1 MSKVTKEIDPITGL
15 PVTDIT
21 DPITG
26 LPYQSQ
32 ESLNSFRRSVMNS
45 PKQLSPS
52 AGFAASTGDFSAYSN
67 YGVQIT
73 PNPKDFAEVRAQLQP
88 MGEKYRRGL
97 KKLGVTAGSSFIN
110 TFTGMAGVAD
120 WAGDLITDY
129 DNASLERTQA
139 KWARAIDTEE
149 WREQSRKDNPHYYTQ
164 EELQNVGTLD
174 GMFTANFVSDKLF
187 DGAGFFLGTAASLYT
202 TGGVSLLGA
211 AGRAANVSKALA
223 AYRVGKTLRS
233 GASVSQAL
241 KQGVRVKTGLNKAG
255 KWAAHLE
262 ASAYSAMGE
271 SALEA
276 REAGKRTYD
285 ALYKQAISRKMLA
298 GEPSELSPQE
308 LQQIKLQAMESE
320 GAAFYSNLAVLTAS
334 NSITFKGL
342 LRPFAKG
349 RVGSKF
355 FRPTTAAEKAAGKG
369 AVVDRL
375 AGLPGYGIR
384 QTAQAARYAAPLGK
398 VMLTEGTEEAA
409 QYAITEG
416 LTDFQ
421 LARAKDAGLGD
432 MVESLIGANSLLTA
446 IDASPD
452 VVKRLSKTFVDPE
465 AREQFIIGSL
475 IGILGGGISGNS
487 IKEMKQKDE
496 MRKKQLELFNNPE
509 FYKIAGRTKTVSE
522 QSTYLEEMERA
533 QKEGDQEVYE
543 YFQRKLQAAQVLQHK
558 AAGSLDMYIEMLQD
572 TKELTDKEFKELFG
586 YDESQKIDKN
596 EVIDNLIKD
605 VKEIE
610 KSAEYVDTMFS
621 TENNRSKLSRLFMSE
636 EAKQL
641 EEEEQK
647 DEEVY
652 KDFLKHEM
660 ATANMIGGAIRNK
673 LDKIEKMFPG
683 VNMTIE
689 TAQEDGRVRVV
700 DMKQRLRNYARNRF
714 GEVVEGED
722 GALEPQAIQGPKLRD
737 SLNLLALEAQNR
749 FGNDVEYTLFVKELV
764 ELRDLIVSKDNG
776 ATALRNLMRSPETR
790 DLAIS
795 RAKLAETIA
804 RREKIDKAADEAIS
818 DTITPEELVAKK
830 EGLQVAGVSEK
841 GLARVEEEIVRRKA
855 ERSEAKRT
863 WDTMTK
869 TAVKDLTELSP
880 LQQKYR
886 DEYLAERQQEAPRT
900 SSVEEAR
907 RREAQRQA
915 RTTTTKTKL
924 AAEETP
930 QGSQTTTSADS
941 NQATSNSP
949 DALFTS
955 YKGQREIAITPD
967 GKVVV
972 TTDGKP
978 LDNEFHKERTVNG
991 KPVIDRPDLLDTEEV
1006 KAGTEVELVVIE
1018 DAWWLSNQDKF
1029 TNKAEHI
1036 PIYVRV
1042 PGKGVVGILTSNNS
1056 ALRRAVYENWKEG
1069 NQDQRFFSNIALKDP
1084 SIKVEDGYG
1093 EDGFHGGFGVY
1104 IIDGK
1109 IVKAVKNVEF
1119 DPRGPEL
1126 VNDKVLAALQ
1136 KQFESEEGLTTED
1149 PNSPLRAQ
1157 DEVPVAED
1165 LSVVTGEEVYKA
1177 ETQQRKKGPVD
1188 VEYTRKQSY
1197 KDGVRTTKFGI
1208 RKKGSDSTSSNA
1220 APVETALGNQFEV
1233 DPEYIEDGVIVTGV
1247 YEIKEGES
1255 GVSAKIQ
1262 VQVVGKEDR
1271 EVRLIRKSKPSGGQA
1286 VTIKIDQKLLNNRNN
1301 ARVELADG
1309 TAVPYLSNVFEIY
1322 GNIPLGVVKFSR
1334 EGNLEQKTIVLG
1346 NTQNLSPVDLANLKQ
1361 TVDNARFQTGEREVK
1376 YGQVVGFFKDSNG
1389 KWRYNILQTARLN
1402 EAEQTKAMELL
1413 GELSSDGAYQELI
1426 DLVGLNKLDPAVFNV
1441 NRDTYLHVE
1450 KEFLPGGENKRMIRL
1465 GIPIPTSDSVSNKS
1479 FLVAAIDSVTLGKLM
1494 RGEITAEQIKADK
1507 KVFGNLIQEI
1517 TPDTE
1522 RGEDRAKISGVGYN
1536 VLKGEVAD
1544 QFINS
1549 IVQETANLLTR
1560 KSRQV
1565 NADRLSA
1572 PNGADYVNSI
1582 VNEQHQRPATD
1593 RSLGY
1598 SGVLSTDV
1606 IRHNGSLFHGIG
1618 LSFDVSSAKVGGKK
1632 ITTQSAPIVAPVTTT
1647 NSAQALFDQAAEQ
1660 RQAAEPENVAS
1671 QEPDPD
1677 MPADI
1682 AAQIAEMER
1691 TGQKSSADSSLD
1703 KSGIDPDL
1711 LLRIIEEQENKPN
1724 QSTEHPD
1731 QKDLDDALDNEED
1744 PFGPT
1749 RLVDTGVEYEKM
1761 SKAQAEAWL
1770 SARGIPVEFYD
1781 IAKRVGNRVAHGYMR
1796 NATVYLYNNAEVGT
1810 EYHEAYHYV
1819 FRTLLDEKQREALY
1833 REARTRFADS
1843 LREKGIDPSKATNLQ
1858 LEEEMAEG
1866 LRDYIFTA
1874 QGTEKTL
1881 PQKILQFFK
1890 DILNFIRSV
1899 FGNPASIEQIYDM
1912 IERNKLGKVDP
1923 ELFERNKEQFQNQDA
1938 YRLVSSFADNF
1949 ELQTQVRSSITTV
1962 FIDQLQQIQKENVFG
1977 FADRVLVQELL
1988 GQNEENRGEIAEFF
2002 LRHSVKM
2009 KDGEYIS
2016 EEAFDALRKAKTPAE
2031 RGKVVA
2037 DYNIVQGFPT
2047 VGSLKSGA
2055 FKREYFMARDEK
2067 GNPVYDENGKARFVS
2082 DKALM
2087 SRAKVF
2093 FNVWNNWFNVEDE
2106 LGNVD
2111 KFGWREAAIMD
2122 LKKYGYNIKSRVKLR
2137 GPELEDE
2144 GLPQK
2149 EETNYDKIYAISHFE
2164 TDPLSTVAAEVRA
2177 VFSKIRETSPNVL
2190 GFNTYVNVQDAIRAA
2205 VAVSAD
2211 SSSYPE
2217 IIGRIQ
2223 ESEVADLAPIVTFI
2237 NSGQMTA
2244 KDAAALTRFLTKTYS
2259 EQRIIMEEII
2269 DDETVVKA
2277 VRSDRKSRTLSW
2289 SDTWSREGKSTDVVP
2304 RVGAVLIETE
2314 DGNLK
2319 FHNNVIDGKSRLQ
2332 HIKAAV
2338 NAYYTETDV
2347 DGKAEAVGNLMY
2359 YMSLSIGK
2367 NRAQSNTR
2375 VRAYLSNNP
2384 QDLNTMFTSLINI
2397 ANRSKL
2403 FDITVTSNVVRKIS
2417 LNEGNSLDMFTKE
2430 GTSIKALAEVAAQFE
2445 LPKALAF
2452 VNGKGKTIYPYNLP
2466 TPFSET
2472 IADLEKGAESKLYK
2486 LMMQDESLAMDF
2498 DGNDRARALMLY
2510 LIENENFDIST
2521 FALDS
2526 VVNEILDDGPIDY
2539 SKMSERDSL
2548 ILRLNLFLNNGGDK
2562 ALIPIPTQESRQR
2575 LDVMTM
2581 PRFGDPTAASI
2592 DAAGIPRTGSNLSAK
2607 QLFTRIMLRDLVR
2620 LANKP
2625 QLATDRNNG
2634 GFHLTGLLD
2643 AEVDGV
2649 RLSKQVKNAIKY
2661 EGSPDYKNF
2670 YENIGE
2676 QIDNYIN
2683 TVYVQHK
2690 KDFIEELAKFNIVNI
2705 ADGKYTF
2712 PEGSRLDGSRSRYA
2726 SPEALIDAY
2735 MISDLVSRVE
2745 MAQMFRGGLA
2755 QFRDTTD
2762 FYKRMGL
2769 INTPGDKLM
2778 LKGEFEGDPDYGMA
2792 PIVKE
2797 ATISKMNVQEE
2808 YHDKIAEK
2816 ILQRNI
2822 KHFQDLGQD
2831 EVTATVNAGKIG
2843 NPFKRDNEEADH
2855 TDAQAFI
2862 SPRMF
2867 KYIEQGLG
2875 RWTKED
2881 DIWFDEFMNEGGLWK
2896 ARYTPAYKFFADEGL
2911 IDEFGTMM
2919 RDLQKNSYVVLT
2931 PALVAGNDLLTGMYN
2946 RMMKKE
2952 DPIDIINTIS
2962 AKKSYKGNV
2971 FNVDQSLGLAAF
2983 NGLQSRPMDASTL
2996 YMPQVIN
3003 DKEDTTTKMNRKIF
3017 KVIPTMG
3024 NTAED
3029 AKYTLSDGSTVSGQ
3043 ETLRRYLE
3051 LKSEIVEEQG
3061 KKLAKEI
3068 GFDKLAKDPNNNEL
3082 RLEFLQRIRDMI
3094 YDNAMQNDS
3103 VDSNL
3108 DQQLRIVVDPVT
3120 GRPDFNIPL
3129 SFPTYQRKYSNL
3141 ISSLF
3146 KTNVHT
3152 VKMPGKEL
3160 VQVAGPGKWRIG
3172 DEVRELRHLDI
3183 DEKTGRTIHS
3193 EILVSEDILEKLGLE
3208 VGATG
3213 ILYRIPNQDY
3223 SSNVPSKIVGVLPK
3237 GYTKTVIV
3245 PGNITIQTGS
3255 DFDIDKLFALFRK
3268 ANAKSKLD
3276 KMKNELLDLAEAV
3289 LLDEATQPYL
3299 FKPLTQETL
3308 DALAEDELYK
3318 REGARAFDHP
3328 LVEVKMESNYKSAQT
3343 LVGGYANG
3351 MAGWNISA
3359 VASQFAD
3366 PDSDYVGSGIIIN
3379 PSKHFI
3385 LNEKTLNQ
3393 ITPLSPFTGAR
3404 TLDGI
3409 VERLS
3414 AALDVGKK
3422 LIHTTLNDN
3431 EHTLNAT
3438 TFLKSIGFE
3447 DADVVAMMT
3456 MPLVRQFVEQRRTTS
3471 KSVKNVFKDLGIPA
3485 PTYTKIVN
3493 NDQSL
3498 KPSVVD
3504 TAVLRKITAD
3514 NDTTSKEAK
3523 DAFMAFAKA
3532 YVAGNSLSDYY
3543 KVIASDN
3550 LDGMGD
3556 FAEKEEYLDV
3566 LDNYRRAQETNI
3578 VDLIEVEKILVDD
3591 AYLPSK
3597 THFEQIQKEVEM
3609 STQLFITGTVGVRA
3623 FKSHFKDVT
3632 GKTKLTQQEHRFM
3645 DRAMFYHM
3653 LTKEGSPIAPLLNK
3667 AVVKDMLLDGTNNLY
3682 TQVQQLKEDIPT
3694 LQDHAFLAKVV
3705 ESPGYSDPMN
3715 RVWGIGIENTEKMT
3729 PKKRQEV
3736 IKAFHQLLYSP
3747 EIYTKGMEN
3756 SEELNKRIRN
3766 LGQRLALNAIVTTG
3780 LAPSYGTYYNSIP
3793 VDFFLGIKNEETGET
3808 LLDFYRKQEAEVRL
3822 NPQYFGDF
3830 MFDFVQNFGTATV
3843 GGRRLIPKM
3852 PPGFLQGS
3860 EGLQYVARQGMDLK
3874 DLPLYTTVNNFKKGV
3889 DKVSVYQL
3897 QDGVYYKI
3905 QSLGINGKLL
3915 ELNLRDAAEDIVRTS
3930 VWNGEL
3936 GERKVRI
3943 KTSKGKPKTVNLDSR
3958 KGDTKARVL
3967 PVMKPVNVTLP
3978 SESSAYDKLCNS

>member
-1 MSKVTKEIDPITGL
+1 MSEETKQLDPITGL
-15 PVTDIT
+15 PVAEIK

-26 LPYQSQ
+26 LPYKNQ
-32 ESLNSFRRSVMNS
+32 ESLNSFRRTLLKS

-52 AGFAASTGDFSAYSN
+52 AGFAASTGDFSVYSD
-67 YGVQIT
+67 YGVNIT
-73 PNPKDFAEVRAQLQP
+73 PNPKDFAEVRAQMQP
-88 MGEKYRRGL
+88 MGEKYKRGL
-97 KKLGVTAGSSFIN
+97 TKLGVTAGSSFVN
-110 TFTGMAGVAD
+110 TFTGMAGVGD
-120 WAGDLITDY
+120 WAGDLVTDF

-149 WREQSRKDNPHYYTQ
+149 WREHTRKNNPHYYTQ

-187 DGAGFFLGTAASLYT
+187 DGVGFFLGTAASLYT
-202 TGGVSLLGA
+202 TGGVSLLGT

-241 KQGVRVKTGLNKAG
+241 RQGVRVKTGLNKAG

-262 ASAYSAMGE
+262 ASTYSAMGE

-285 ALYKQAISRKMLA
+285 ALYEQAMGKKMLA
-298 GEPSELSPQE
+298 GEALELSPQE

-334 NSITFKGL
+334 NSITFRGL
-342 LRPFAKG
+342 LRPFTKG
-349 RVGSKF
+349 RVKSNF
-355 FRPTTAAEKAAGKG
+355 FRPTTAAEKTAGKG

-375 AGLPGYGIR
+375 SGLPGYGVR
-384 QTAQAARYAAPLGK
+384 QTAQALRYAAPLGK

-416 LTDFQ
+416 ITDFQ
-421 LARAKDAGLGD
+421 LARTKDAGLGD

-446 IDASPD
+446 VEAAPD
-452 VVKRLSKTFVDPE
+452 VAKRLSKTFVDPE

-487 IKEMKQKDE
+487 IQEMKQKQE
-496 MRKKQLELFNNPE
+496 MRKTQLELFNNPE

-522 QSTYLEEMERA
+522 QSTYLEEMDRA
-533 QKEGDQEVYE
+533 QAEGNQELYD
-543 YFQRKLQAAQVLQHK
+543 YFQRKLQAAQVLEHR
-558 AAGSLDMYIEMLQD
+558 AAGSLDMYKEMLQD

-586 YDESQKIDKN
+586 YEESQKIDKN
-596 EVIDNLIKD
+596 EVIDNLIED
-605 VKEIE
+605 INEIDR
-610 KSAEYVDTMFS
+610 SAEYVDTMFS
-621 TENNRSKLSRLFMSE
+621 TEDNRSKLSRLFMSE
-636 EAKQL
+636 EEKEL
-641 EEEEQK
+641 EKNQQA
-647 DEEVY
+647 DEALY
-652 KDFLKHEM
+652 KAFLKQEM
-660 ATANMIGGAIRNK
+660 ATSNMIDGTIRNK
-673 LDKIEKMFPG
+673 LDKIEKLFPG
-683 VNMTIE
+683 VDMNIE
-689 TAQEDGRVRVV
+689 TTQKNGRVQVI
-700 DMKQRLRNYARNRF
+700 DMKSRLRNYARSRF

-722 GALEPQAIQGPKLRD
+722 GSLKAEPIQGPKLRD
-737 SLNLLALEAQNR
+737 NLNMLAKEAEKR
-749 FGNDVEYTLFVKELV
+749 FGNDIEYALFVKELI
-764 ELRDLIVSKDNG
+764 ELRDLIVAKDNG

-795 RAKLAETIA
+795 RAKAAEAIA
-804 RREKIDKAADEAIS
+804 RRDKIDKAADEAIS
-818 DTITPEELVAKK
+818 DTITPEELSAKK

-841 GLARVEEEIVRRKA
+841 GLARVEEEITRRKA

-869 TAVKDLTELSP
+869 TAVKDLTDLSP

-900 SSVEEAR
+900 STVEEAR

-924 AAEETP
+924 AAEESP
-930 QGSQTTTSADS
+930 QGEQTTTSADS
-941 NQATSNSP
+941 NQATSNNP

-955 YKGQREIAITPD
+955 YKGQREITVTPD

-978 LDNEFHKERTVNG
+978 LDNEFHRERTVNG
-991 KPVIDRPDLLDTEEV
+991 EPVIDRPDLLDTEEV

-1042 PGKGVVGILTSNNS
+1042 PGKGVVGVLTSNNS

-1069 NQDQRFFSNIALKDP
+1069 K
-1084 SIKVEDGYG
+1084 
-1093 EDGFHGGFGVY
+1093 
-1104 IIDGK
+1104 
-1109 IVKAVKNVEF
+1109 
-1119 DPRGPEL
+1119 
-1126 VNDKVLAALQ
+1126 
-1136 KQFESEEGLTTED
+1136 
-1149 PNSPLRAQ
+1149 Q
-1157 DEVPVAED
+1157 DESP
-1165 LSVVTGEEVYKA
+1165 
-1177 ETQQRKKGPVD
+1177 
-1188 VEYTRKQSY
+1188 
-1197 KDGVRTTKFGI
+1197 
-1208 RKKGSDSTSSNA
+1208 
-1220 APVETALGNQFEV
+1220 
-1233 DPEYIEDGVIVTGV
+1233 
-1247 YEIKEGES
+1247 
-1255 GVSAKIQ
+1255 AK
-1262 VQVVGKEDR
+1262 
-1271 EVRLIRKSKPSGGQA
+1271 
-1286 VTIKIDQKLLNNRNN
+1286 IKIDQKFLNNRNN

-1346 NTQNLSPVDLANLKQ
+1346 NTQNLTPVELANLKEA
-1361 TVDNARFQTGEREVK
+1361 VDNARFQTGEREVK

-1389 KWRYNILQTARLN
+1389 KWRYSILRTSRLN
-1402 EAEQTKAMELL
+1402 EEEQTKAMELM
-1413 GELSSDGAYQELI
+1413 GNLSSDTSYQELV
-1426 DLVGLNKLDPAVFNV
+1426 DLVGLNELEPGVFNV
-1441 NRDTYLHVE
+1441 NRDTYLQVE
-1450 KEFLPGGENKRMIRL
+1450 KDFLPGGENKRMIRL
-1465 GIPIPTSDSVSNKS
+1465 GIPIPVGASTDRNS

-1494 RGEITAEQIKADK
+1494 RGEITAEQIKNDK
-1507 KVFGNLIQEI
+1507 KVFGNLIQDI
-1517 TPDTE
+1517 TKDPE
-1522 RGEDRAKISGVGYN
+1522 RGEDRAKRSGVGYN

-1549 IVQETANLLTR
+1549 IVQEVANLLAR

-1565 NADRLSA
+1565 NADRLSS

-1582 VNEQHQRPATD
+1582 VNEQHQRSAAD
-1593 RSLGY
+1593 QSLGY

-1618 LSFDVSSAKVGGKK
+1618 LSFDISSAKVGGKK
-1632 ITTQSAPIVAPVTTT
+1632 ITTQSAPIAAPVATS

-1677 MPADI
+1677 MPAGI
-1682 AAQIAEMER
+1682 AAQIAEMEK
-1691 TGQKSSADSSLD
+1691 TGQKSTGSALD
-1703 KSGIDPDL
+1703 ESGIDADL
-1711 LLRIIEEQENKPN
+1711 LLRIIQEQDSAPSK
-1724 QSTEHPD
+1724 STEHPD
-1731 QKDLDDALDNEED
+1731 QKNLDDALNNEED
-1744 PFGPT
+1744 EFGPT
-1749 RLVDTGVEYEKM
+1749 RLVDTGVKYEKM
-1761 SKAQAEAWL
+1761 NKAQAEAWL

-1781 IAKRVGNRVAHGYMR
+1781 IAKRVGSRVAHGYMT

-1810 EYHEAYHYV
+1810 EYHEAFHYV

-1833 REARTRFADS
+1833 KEAKKKFG
-1843 LREKGIDPSKATNLQ
+1843 LPNATNLE
-1858 LEEEMAEG
+1858 LEEEMAEDF
-1866 LRDYIFTA
+1866 RDYVFTA

-1923 ELFERNKEQFQNQDA
+1923 ELFERNKEQFQNQNA

-1949 ELQTQVRSSITTV
+1949 ELQTQVRSTITTI
-1962 FIDQLQQIQKENVFG
+1962 FIDQLQQIQKDNVFG
-1977 FADRVLVQELL
+1977 FADSVLVQELL
-1988 GQNEENRGEIAEFF
+1988 GQSEENRGEIAEFF

-2037 DYNIVQGFPT
+2037 DYNIVQGFPS
-2047 VGSLKSGA
+2047 VGALRSGA
-2055 FKREYFMARDEK
+2055 FKREYFMARNAD
-2067 GNPVYDENGKARFVS
+2067 GDPILGDAGKFVRVS

-2093 FNVWNNWFNVEDE
+2093 FNIWNNWFNVEDE

-2122 LKKYGYNIKSRVKLR
+2122 LKKYGYNIKSRIKLR
-2137 GPELEDE
+2137 GPEVEDE

-2177 VFSKIRETSPNVL
+2177 VFAKIQETSPNVL
-2190 GFNTYVNVQDAIRAA
+2190 GMHTYVNVQDAIRAA

-2211 SSSYPE
+2211 SSNYSE

-2237 NSGQMTA
+2237 NSGKITA

-2259 EQRIIMEEII
+2259 EQRIIMEEIL

-2277 VRSDRKSRTLSW
+2277 VRSDRKSRVLSW
-2289 SDTWSREGKSTDVVP
+2289 TDTWSREAKSTDIVP
-2304 RVGAVLIETE
+2304 RKGAVLIETE

-2319 FHNNVIDGKSRLQ
+2319 FHNNAIDGKSRLQ
-2332 HIKAAV
+2332 HIKDSV
-2338 NAYYTETDV
+2338 SAYYNETDV
-2347 DGKAEAVGNLMY
+2347 DGKAEAIGNLMY
-2359 YMSLSIGK
+2359 YMSLSVGK
-2367 NRAQSNTR
+2367 NRVQSNIR
-2375 VRAYLSNNP
+2375 IKSYLNKNP
-2384 QDLNTMFTSLINI
+2384 QDLNTMFTNLINI

-2403 FDITVTSNVVRKIS
+2403 FDITVAANVVKKIS
-2417 LNEGNSLDMFTKE
+2417 LNEGDSLDMFAKE
-2430 GTSIKALAEVAAQFE
+2430 GTAIKALAEVASQFE

-2526 VVNEILDDGPIDY
+2526 IVNEILDDGPIDY

-2548 ILRLNLFLNNGGDK
+2548 ILRLNLFLNNGDNK

-2575 LDVMTM
+2575 LDVLSM

-2625 QLATDRNNG
+2625 ELANKPNG
-2634 GFHLTGLLD
+2634 GFHLTGLID
-2643 AEVDGV
+2643 EEADGV
-2649 RLSKQVKNAIKY
+2649 KLSALVKDALKY
-2661 EGSPDYKNF
+2661 EGSPDYKSF
-2670 YENIGE
+2670 YENIGG

-2683 TVYVQHK
+2683 TVYVQNK
-2690 KDFIEELAKFNIVNI
+2690 KDLIEELAKFNII
-2705 ADGKYTF
+2705 TMTDGKYTF

-2726 SPEALIDAY
+2726 SADALIDAY

-2755 QFRDTTD
+2755 QFKDTTD

-2778 LKGEFEGDPDYGMA
+2778 LKGDFEGDPDYGMA
-2792 PIVKE
+2792 RFVKE
-2797 ATISKMNVQEE
+2797 AAIMNMNLQEN
-2808 YHDKIAEK
+2808 YHNDIADKFYR
-2816 ILQRNI
+2816 RNVR
-2822 KHFQDLGQD
+2822 HFLELGQD
-2831 EVTATVNAGKIG
+2831 QKTAEQNAAKIADPYRTG
-2843 NPFKRDNEEADH
+2843 NLSADH

-2881 DIWFDEFMNEGGLWK
+2881 DIWFDEFMAGRGEWK
-2896 ARYTPAYKFFADEGL
+2896 AKYTPAYKFFADEGL

-2931 PALVAGNDLLTGMYN
+2931 PALVEGNELLTGMYN
-2946 RMMKKE
+2946 RMMDE
-2952 DPIDIINTIS
+2952 NDPIDIINTIS
-2962 AKKSYKGNV
+2962 AKKGYKGDV
-2971 FNVDQSLGLAAF
+2971 FEVDQSLGLEAF

-2996 YMPQVIN
+2996 YMPQTIN
-3003 DKEDTTTKMNRKIF
+3003 DKEDATTKMNRQIF
-3017 KVIPTMG
+3017 KVIPTMVSTEP
-3024 NTAED
+3024 NST
-3029 AKYTLSDGSTVSGQ
+3029 YTLSDGSTLSGQ

-3051 LKSEIVEEQG
+3051 LKSEIVKEQG
-3061 KKLAKEI
+3061 EKLAKEM
-3068 GFDKLAKDPNNNEL
+3068 GFDKLAADPRNNEV

-3094 YDNAMQNDS
+3094 YDNAMQNDA

-3108 DQQLRIVVDPVT
+3108 DQQLRIVIDPVT

-3160 VQVAGPGKWRIG
+3160 VQVAGPGKWKIG
-3172 DEVRELRHLDI
+3172 NEVRELRHLDI

-3193 EILVSEDILEKLGLE
+3193 EVLVSEDILEKLGLE
-3208 VGATG
+3208 VGTTG

-3276 KMKNELLDLAEAV
+3276 KMKNEMLDLAEAI

-3366 PDSDYVGSGIIIN
+3366 PDSDYIGNGIIIN
-3379 PSKHFI
+3379 PSKHFT
-3385 LNEKTLNQ
+3385 LNGQVLNQ

-3471 KSVKNVFKDLGIPA
+3471 KSVKNVFKEFGIPA
-3485 PTYTKIVN
+3485 PVYTKIVN
-3493 NDQSL
+3493 NDQTL
-3498 KPSVVD
+3498 TPSVVD
-3504 TAVLRKITAD
+3504 TATLRKITAE

-3532 YVAGNSLSDYY
+3532 YVAGNSLSDFY

-3578 VDLIEVEKILVDD
+3578 VDLIEVEKILIDN

-3597 THFEQIQKEVEM
+3597 THFEQIQAEVEM
-3609 STQLFITGTVGVRA
+3609 STQLFITGTVGARA

-3667 AVVKDMLLDGTNNLY
+3667 AVVKDMLLDGKDNLH

-3694 LQDHAFLAKVV
+3694 LQDHAFLAKIV
-3705 ESPGYSDPMN
+3705 ESPGYNDPVN
-3715 RVWGIGIENTEKMT
+3715 RVWGISIENTEKMT

-3766 LGQRLALNAIVTTG
+3766 IGQRLAVNAIVTTG

-3874 DLPLYTTVNNFKKGV
+3874 DLPLYATVNNFKKGV

-3915 ELNLRDAAEDIVRTS
+3915 ELNLRDAAGDIVRTS

-3936 GERKVRI
+3936 GERKVTI
-3943 KTSKGKPKTVNLDSR
+3943 KPSKGKPKTINLDSR
-3958 KGDTKARVL
+3958 KGDTKARLL
-3967 PVMKPVNVTLP
+3967 PVMKPINVTLP
-3978 SESSAYDKLCNS
+3978 SESSAYDKLCNT

>member
-1 MSKVTKEIDPITGL
+1 MSEETKQLDPITGL
-15 PVTDIT
+15 PAAEIK

-26 LPYQSQ
+26 LPYKNQ
-32 ESLNSFRRSVMNS
+32 ESLSSFRRALIKS

-52 AGFAASTGDFSAYSN
+52 AGFAASTGDFSAYSD
-67 YGVQIT
+67 YGLGIT
-73 PNPKDFAEVRAQLQP
+73 PNPKDYAEVRAQLQP
-88 MGEKYRRGL
+88 MGEKFRRGL
-97 KKLGVTAGSSFIN
+97 SKLGVTGGSSFIN
-110 TFTGMAGVAD
+110 TFTGMGGVAD

-129 DNASLERTQA
+129 DNASLARTQA
-139 KWARAIDTEE
+139 KWARAVDTEE
-149 WREQSRKDNPHYYTQ
+149 WREHSRKNNPHYYTQ
-164 EELQNVGTLD
+164 EELQNVGTLG

-187 DGAGFFLGTAASLYT
+187 DGVGFFLGTAASLAV
-202 TGGVSLLGA
+202 TGGVSALGA
-211 AGRAANVSKALA
+211 AGRAANVSRALA

-241 KQGVRVKTGLNKAG
+241 KQYRNIKTGLNKAG
-255 KWAAHLE
+255 RWASHLE

-285 ALYKQAISRKMLA
+285 ALYEQAMGRKMLA
-298 GEPSELSPQE
+298 GKPLELSPQE

-334 NSITFKGL
+334 NAITFRGL
-342 LRPFAKG
+342 LRPFSKA
-349 RVGSKF
+349 RVRSSS
-355 FRPTTAAEKAAGKG
+355 FRPTTAAEKAAGQG

-384 QTAQAARYAAPLGK
+384 QTAQALRYAAPLGK

-416 LTDFQ
+416 ITDFQ

-446 IDASPD
+446 VDAAPD
-452 VVKRLSKTFVDPE
+452 VAKRLGNTFVDPE

-475 IGILGGGISGNS
+475 IGILGGGISGGS
-487 IKEMKQKDE
+487 IKEMKQKQE
-496 MRKKQLELFNNPE
+496 MRKTQLELFNNPE
-509 FYKIAGRTKTVSE
+509 FYKIAGRTKTLSE
-522 QSTYLEEMERA
+522 QSTYLEKMERA
-533 QKEGDQEVYE
+533 QKEGNQDLYD

-558 AAGSLDMYIEMLQD
+558 AAGSLDMYKEMLQD

-586 YDESQKIDKN
+586 YEESQEIDKN
-596 EVIDNLIKD
+596 KVINNLIED
-605 VKEIE
+605 INEIDR
-610 KSAEYVDTMFS
+610 SAEYVDTMFS
-621 TENNRSKLSRLFMSE
+621 TENNRSKLSRLFMSKE
-636 EAKQL
+636 EKEL
-641 EEEEQK
+641 EKEQQV
-647 DEEVY
+647 DEEIY
-652 KDFLKHEM
+652 KNFLKHEM
-660 ATANMIGGAIRNK
+660 ATSNMIDGAIRNK
-673 LDKIEKMFPG
+673 LDKIEKLFPG
-683 VNMTIE
+683 VDMNIE
-689 TAQEDGRVRVV
+689 TTQKDGRTRSI
-700 DMKQRLRNYARNRF
+700 DMKSRLRNYARSRF

-722 GALEPQAIQGPKLRD
+722 GSLKSEPITGPKLLD
-737 SLNLLALEAQNR
+737 SLNLLAQEAQQR
-749 FGNDVEYTLFVKELV
+749 FGNDVEYMLFVKELM

-795 RAKLAETIA
+795 RAKIAETIA

-818 DTITPEELVAKK
+818 DTITPEELSAKK
-830 EGLQVAGVSEK
+830 EGLQAAGVSDR

-869 TAVKDLTELSP
+869 TAVKDLTDLSP

-886 DEYLAERQQEAPRT
+886 DEYLSERQQETPLT
-900 SSVEEAR
+900 STVAEAR

-915 RTTTTKTKL
+915 RTTTTKTKV
-924 AAEETP
+924 AAEQTP
-930 QGSQTTTSADS
+930 EGSQTTTTADS
-941 NQATSNSP
+941 NQTTSNTP

-955 YKGQREIAITPD
+955 YKGQREITITPD

-978 LDNEFHKERTVNG
+978 FDNEFHKERTVNG
-991 KPVIDRPDLLDTEEV
+991 EPVIDRPDLLDTEEV

-1069 NQDQRFFSNIALKDP
+1069 NQGN
-1084 SIKVEDGYG
+1084 
-1093 EDGFHGGFGVY
+1093 
-1104 IIDGK
+1104 
-1109 IVKAVKNVEF
+1109 
-1119 DPRGPEL
+1119 
-1126 VNDKVLAALQ
+1126 
-1136 KQFESEEGLTTED
+1136 TT
-1149 PNSPLRAQ
+1149 
-1157 DEVPVAED
+1157 VAED
-1165 LSVVTGEEVYKA
+1165 LSVVTEEEVYKS
-1177 ETQQRKKGPVD
+1177 ETQQRKRGPVD

-1208 RKKGSDSTSSNA
+1208 RKKGSDSVNTNA
-1220 APVETALGNQFEV
+1220 APITNAFGDVWTLAEDQL
-1233 DPEYIEDGVIVTGV
+1233 PEGAVLTGV
-1247 YEIKEGES
+1247 YEIREGET
-1255 GVSAKIQ
+1255 GAAAT
-1262 VQVVGKEDR
+1262 VQVEIFNEDLGKGIKTDI
-1271 EVRLIRKSKPSGGQA
+1271 EVKLQKIKPDAEPSDGQT
-1286 VTIKIDQKLLNNRNN
+1286 VTVKIDQKFLNNRNN

-1346 NTQNLSPVDLANLKQ
+1346 NTQNLSPVDLANLKE

-1389 KWRYNILQTARLN
+1389 KWRYSILRTSRLN
-1402 EAEQTKAMELL
+1402 EEEQTKAMELM
-1413 GELSSDGAYQELI
+1413 GNLSSDTSYQELV
-1426 DLVGLNKLDPAVFNV
+1426 DLVGLNELEPGVFNV
-1441 NRDTYLHVE
+1441 NRDTYLQVE
-1450 KEFLPGGENKRMIRL
+1450 KDFLPGGQNKRMIRL
-1465 GIPIPTSDSVSNKS
+1465 GIPIPTSDSIDNKS
-1479 FLVAAIDSVTLGKLM
+1479 FVVAAIDSVTLGKLM
-1494 RGEITAEQIKADK
+1494 RGEITAEQIKNDK

-1522 RGEDRAKISGVGYN
+1522 RGENRAKISGVAYN

-1549 IVQETANLLTR
+1549 IVQEVANLLAR

-1565 NADRLSA
+1565 NADRLSS

-1582 VNEQHQRPATD
+1582 VNEQHQKAAAD
-1593 RSLGY
+1593 QSLGY
-1598 SGVLSTDV
+1598 SGVLATDV

-1618 LSFDVSSAKVGGKK
+1618 LSFDVSSAKIGGKK
-1632 ITTQSAPIVAPVTTT
+1632 ITTKSAPIVAPVTTT
-1647 NSAQALFDQAAEQ
+1647 NSAQALFDKAAEE
-1660 RQAAEPENVAS
+1660 RGAAEPENVAK
-1671 QEPDPD
+1671 EPPVDED

-1682 AAQIAEMER
+1682 AAKIAEMEKA
-1691 TGQKSSADSSLD
+1691 GQKSTENSSLD
-1703 KSGIDPDL
+1703 KSGINTSL
-1711 LLRIIEEQENKPN
+1711 LLQILEEQRKNKAD

-1744 PFGPT
+1744 EFGPT
-1749 RLVDTGVEYEKM
+1749 RVVDSGVKYEKM
-1761 SKAQAEAWL
+1761 NKAQAEAWL
-1770 SARGIPVEFYD
+1770 RARGIPVEFYD
-1781 IAKRVGNRVAHGYMR
+1781 IAKRVGNRVAHGYMT

-1810 EYHEAYHYV
+1810 EYHEAFHYV

-1833 REARTRFADS
+1833 KEARKRFVGS
-1843 LREKGIDPSKATNLQ
+1843 LQEKGIDPNKATELQ
-1858 LEEEMAEG
+1858 LEEEMAEDF
-1866 LRDYIFTA
+1866 RDYVFTA

-1912 IERNKLGKVDP
+1912 IESNKLGKVDP

-1938 YRLVSSFADNF
+1938 YRLVSAFADNF
-1949 ELQTQVRSSITTV
+1949 DLQTQVRSSITTV
-1962 FIDQLQQIQKENVFG
+1962 FIDQLQQIQKDNVFG
-1977 FADRVLVQELL
+1977 FADKVLVQELL
-1988 GQNEENRGEIAEFF
+1988 GESEENRGEIAEFF

-2031 RGKVVA
+2031 RGKAVA
-2037 DYNIVQGFPT
+2037 DYGFVQGFPT
-2047 VGSLKSGA
+2047 VGALKSGA
-2055 FKREYFMARDEK
+2055 FKREYFMARDTE
-2067 GNPVYDENGKARFVS
+2067 GNPVYDDNGKAVFIS

-2164 TDPLSTVAAEVRA
+2164 TDPLSTVAAEVRD
-2177 VFSKIRETSPNVL
+2177 VFSKIRDTSPNVL

-2211 SSSYPE
+2211 SSNYSE

-2237 NSGQMTA
+2237 NSGQITA

-2269 DDETVVKA
+2269 DDETIVKA

-2289 SDTWSREGKSTDVVP
+2289 SDTWSRESTSTNIVP
-2304 RVGAVLIETE
+2304 RAGAVLIETE

-2319 FHNNVIDGKSRLQ
+2319 FQNNVIDGKSRLQ
-2332 HIKAAV
+2332 HIKDAV

-2347 DGKAEAVGNLMY
+2347 DSKAEAVGNLMY
-2359 YMSLSIGK
+2359 YMSLSVGK
-2367 NRAQSNTR
+2367 NRAQSNIRIKT
-2375 VRAYLSNNP
+2375 YLNKNP
-2384 QDLNTMFTSLINI
+2384 QDLNTMFTNLINI

-2403 FDITVTSNVVRKIS
+2403 FNVTVTANVVRKIS
-2417 LNEGNSLDMFTKE
+2417 LNEGNALDMFTKE
-2430 GTSIKALAEVAAQFE
+2430 GSSIKALAEVASQFE

-2466 TPFSET
+2466 TPFSEA
-2472 IADLEKGAESKLYK
+2472 IADLQKGTESDLYK
-2486 LMMQDESLAMDF
+2486 LMMQDQSLAMDF
-2498 DGNDRARALMLY
+2498 EGNDRARALMLY

-2526 VVNEILDDGPIDY
+2526 IANEILDNGPIDY

-2575 LDVMTM
+2575 LDIMTM

-2607 QLFTRIMLRDLVR
+2607 QLFTRITLRDLVR

-2625 QLATDRNNG
+2625 QLANKPNG
-2634 GFHLTGLLD
+2634 GFHLSGLLD
-2643 AEVDGV
+2643 EEVDGV
-2649 RLSKQVKNAIKY
+2649 KLSALVKDALKY
-2661 EGSPDYKNF
+2661 EGSPDYKGF
-2670 YENIGE
+2670 YENIGK
-2676 QIDNYIN
+2676 QLDNYIN

-2690 KDFIEELAKFNIVNI
+2690 KEFVEELAKFNIINI
-2705 ADGKYTF
+2705 ADGKFTF

-2726 SPEALIDAY
+2726 SPDALIDAY
-2735 MISDLVSRVE
+2735 MITDLVSRVE
-2745 MAQMFRGGLA
+2745 MAQMFRGGLP
-2755 QFRDTTD
+2755 QFKDTAD

-2778 LKGEFEGDPDYGMA
+2778 MKGEFEGVPDYGMA
-2792 PIVKE
+2792 RTIKE
-2797 ATISKMNVQEE
+2797 ATIMNMNIQDE
-2808 YHDKIAEK
+2808 YHNEIADKIYRRM
-2816 ILQRNI
+2816 LR
-2822 KHFQDLGQD
+2822 HFLELGQD
-2831 EVTATVNAGKIG
+2831 QATAELNAAKIS
-2843 NPFKRDNEEADH
+2843 NPHRTDNPDADH

-2867 KYIEQGLG
+2867 NYIEQGLG
-2875 RWTKED
+2875 RWSKED
-2881 DIWFDEFMNEGGLWK
+2881 DIWFDEFMAGRGEWK
-2896 ARYTPAYKFFADEGL
+2896 ARYTPPYKFFADEGL
-2911 IDEFGTMM
+2911 IDEFGTLM

-2931 PALVAGNDLLTGMYN
+2931 PELVAGNELLTSMYN
-2946 RMMKKE
+2946 RMMKKD

-2971 FNVDQSLGLAAF
+2971 FEVDQSLGLDTF
-2983 NGLQSRPMDASTL
+2983 NGLQSREMDGSKL
-2996 YMPQVIN
+2996 YMPQTIN
-3003 DKEDTTTKMNRKIF
+3003 DKEDATTKMNRQIA
-3017 KVIPTMG
+3017 KVIPTMI
-3024 NTAED
+3024 NTTPGST
-3029 AKYTLSDGSTVSGQ
+3029 YTLSDGTTIGGQ
-3043 ETLRRYLE
+3043 EALRRYLQI
-3051 LKSEIVEEQG
+3051 KSDIVEEQG
-3061 KKLAKEI
+3061 KKLAKEM
-3068 GFDKLAKDPNNNEL
+3068 GFDKLAADPRNNEV
-3082 RLEFLQRIRDMI
+3082 RLEFLQRVRDMI
-3094 YDNAMQNDS
+3094 YDNAMRNDA

-3108 DQQLRIVVDPVT
+3108 DQQLRIVIDPVT
-3120 GRPDFNIPL
+3120 GRPDFNIPI

-3160 VQVAGPGKWRIG
+3160 VQVAGPGKWKIG
-3172 DEVRELRHLDI
+3172 NEVRELRHLDI

-3208 VGATG
+3208 VGSTG

-3255 DFDIDKLFALFRK
+3255 DFDIDKLFALFR
-3268 ANAKSKLD
+3268 NSNPKSKLA
-3276 KMKNELLDLAEAV
+3276 KMKNELLDIAEAI

-3308 DALAEDELYK
+3308 DELAEDELYK
-3318 REGARAFDHP
+3318 KEGVRAFDNP
-3328 LVEVKMESNYKSAQT
+3328 LVEVKMESNFKSAQT

-3366 PDSDYVGSGIIIN
+3366 PNSDYVGKGIIIN
-3379 PSKHFI
+3379 PSKHFT
-3385 LNEKTLNQ
+3385 LNGRVLNQ
-3393 ITPLSPFTGAR
+3393 ITAQSPFTGAR

-3471 KSVKNVFKDLGIPA
+3471 KSVKNVFKELGIPG
-3485 PTYTKIVN
+3485 PMYTKIVN
-3493 NDQSL
+3493 NDQTL
-3498 KPSVVD
+3498 DPPVVD
-3504 TAVLRKITAD
+3504 TAALRKITAD

-3523 DAFMAFAKA
+3523 DAFRAFAKA
-3532 YVAGNSLSDYY
+3532 YVAGNSLSDFY

-3578 VDLIEVEKILVDD
+3578 VDLVEVEKILVDD

-3597 THFEQIQKEVEM
+3597 THFEQIQSEVEM
-3609 STQLFITGTVGVRA
+3609 STQLFITGTPGARA

-3667 AVVKDMLLDGTNNLY
+3667 AVVKDMLLNGKNNLY
-3682 TQVQQLKEDIPT
+3682 TQVQQLAEDIPT
-3694 LQDHAFLAKVV
+3694 LQDHPFLSKIV
-3705 ESPGYSDPMN
+3705 ESPGYNDPLN

-3766 LGQRLALNAIVTTG
+3766 MGQRLAVNAIVTTG

-3822 NPQYFGDF
+3822 NPQYFADF

-3852 PPGFLQGS
+3852 APGFLAGS
-3860 EGLQYVARQGMDLK
+3860 EGLVYTPKANTDVTGMS
-3874 DLPLYTTVNNFKKGV
+3874 LYATVNNFKKGV

-3915 ELNLRDAAEDIVRTS
+3915 ELNLRDAAGDIVRTS
-3930 VWNGEL
+3930 VWNGETQQ
-3936 GERKVRI
+3936 RKVTV
-3943 KTSKGKPKTVNLDSR
+3943 KQAKGKPKTVNLDSR
-3958 KGDTKARVL
+3958 RGDTKARVL
-3967 PVMKPVNVTLP
+3967 PVMKPTNVTLP
-3978 SESSAYDKLCNS
+3978 SESSAYDKLCNT